1 MSSKST
7 SPKHPHQ
14 WTDEEIALLG
24 RISDGKLARQ
34 IGVPTGIVYM
44 KRSMMGIAP
53 SRPFYNLTWGPE
65 ELALLGK
72 YPDSEVGRMLGV
84 PQKSI
89 INKRKSLGIT
99 CYAKSSNF
107 WRNWTPEEIA
117 MLGKSIDAEV
127 AETLGISLGS
137 VAIARRKFGIAAFK
151 PRKAHNRPRR
161 SLSDWSEKEIAL
173 LGTLTDKQVANILGL
188 GDATVRIKRI
198 SLGIPPYRKQE
209 VGPGIWTPDVVARLG
224 KEPDSSVARDLGVSR
239 QRVAQKRAELGIGG
253 VESK

>member
-7 SPKHPHQ
+7 SPKHQHQ

-24 RISDGKLARQ
+24 KISDGKLARQ

-44 KRSMMGIAP
+44 KRSTMGIAP
-53 SRPFYNLTWGPE
+53 SRPFYNLTWGPK

-72 YPDSEVGRMLGV
+72 HPDSEVARMLGV

-89 INKRKSLGIT
+89 LNKRRSLGIT

-107 WRNWTPEEIA
+107 WRAWTPEEIA
-117 MLGKSIDAEV
+117 MLGKRIDADV

-137 VAIARRKFGIAAFK
+137 VAITRRKLGIPAFK
-151 PRKAHNRPRR
+151 PRKAPNRPRR

-173 LGTLTDKQVANILGL
+173 LGTLTDKQAAETIGL
-188 GDATVRIKRI
+188 GHATVRIKRI
-198 SLGIPPYRKQE
+198 SLGIPPCRIKA
-209 VGPGIWTPDVVARLG
+209 GRPSFWTPDVLARLG
-224 KEPDSSVARDLGVSR
+224 KELDSVIARDIGVSR
-239 QRVAQKRAELGIGG
+239 QRVSQKRAELGIGSG
-253 VESK
+253 ESK